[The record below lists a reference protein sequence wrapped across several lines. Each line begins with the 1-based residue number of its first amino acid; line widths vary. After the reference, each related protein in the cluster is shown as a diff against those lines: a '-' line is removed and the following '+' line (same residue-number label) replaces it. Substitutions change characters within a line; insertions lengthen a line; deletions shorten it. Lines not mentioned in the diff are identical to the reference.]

1 MNKLFE
7 IIYWIKIFLSPFI
20 IFLFIALAIYFSNEE
35 LLWISVL
42 LSIIGL
48 VLGIVYA
55 ERIRKKHGTTQ
66 YMGRIYNTDDIYDY
80 DEIIDGNKNE
90 QN

>member
-20 IFLFIALAIYFSNEE
+20 IFLFIALAIYLFNEE

-42 LSIIGL
+42 LTIIGT
-48 VLGIVYA
+48 VLGIIYA

-66 YMGRIYNTDDIYDY
+66 YMGKIYNTDDISDY
-80 DEIIDGNKNE
+80 DEIIDGKRK
-90 QN
+90 

>member
-7 IIYWIKIFLSPFI
+7 IIYWIKIFLSLFI
-20 IFLFIALAIYFSNEE
+20 IFIFIALAIYFFNEE

-66 YMGRIYNTDDIYDY
+66 YMGKIYNTDDISDY
-80 DEIIDGNKNE
+80 DKIVDGQRK
-90 QN
+90 

>member
-35 LLWISVL
+35 LLWISGL
-42 LSIIGL
+42 LSLIGT
-48 VLGIVYA
+48 VLGIIYA
-55 ERIRKKHGTTQ
+55 
-66 YMGRIYNTDDIYDY
+66 
-80 DEIIDGNKNE
+80 
-90 QN
+90 

>member
-20 IFLFIALAIYFSNEE
+20 IFIFIALAIYFFNKE

-66 YMGRIYNTDDIYDY
+66 YMGKIYNTDDISDY
-80 DEIIDGNKNE
+80 DEIVDGQRK
-90 QN
+90 

>member
-7 IIYWIKIFLSPFI
+7 IIYWVKIFLSPFI

-55 ERIRKKHGTTQ
+55 EKIRKKHGTTQ
-66 YMGRIYNTDDIYDY
+66 YMGRIYNSDDISDY
-80 DEIIDGNKNE
+80 DEIINGKRE
-90 QN
+90 

>member
-48 VLGIVYA
+48 ALGIVYA

-66 YMGRIYNTDDIYDY
+66 YMGKIYNTDDVSGY
-80 DEIIDGNKNE
+80 DEIIDGKKND
-90 QN
+90 

>member
-35 LLWISVL
+35 LLWISVIL
-42 LSIIGL
+42 LIIGL
-48 VLGIVYA
+48 TLGIIYA

-66 YMGRIYNTDDIYDY
+66 YMGRIYNTDDISDY
-80 DEIIDGNKNE
+80 DEIIEEKRK
-90 QN
+90 

>member
-7 IIYWIKIFLSPFI
+7 IIYWVKIFLSPFI

-35 LLWISVL
+35 LLWISIL

-66 YMGRIYNTDDIYDY
+66 YMGKIYNTDDISDY
-80 DEIIDGNKNE
+80 NEIIDGKKND
-90 QN
+90 